1 MLPPLSFQF
10 KARLNDDI
18 KTALKA
24 GEKAQLRAL
33 RLILAGV
40 KQFEVDEREELD
52 DAASIGLLTK
62 MAKQRR
68 ESISQFDAAGR
79 DDLTAIERFELDLI
93 TGYLPQQLSDAE
105 VDTHIESAISTS
117 SATSLR
123 DMGKVMGRLNDEL
136 KGRAD
141 MGAVSAKVKGRLSG

>member
-1 MLPPLSFQF
+1 
-10 KARLNDDI
+10 
-18 KTALKA
+18 
-24 GEKAQLRAL
+24 
-33 RLILAGV
+33 
-40 KQFEVDEREELD
+40 
-52 DAASIGLLTK
+52 

-105 VDTHIESAISTS
+105 VDTHIGSAISTS